1 MTEIY
6 LVEKNSM
13 AYCYCRGNDRWG
25 KKKKEYRSSMEV
37 AKKLT
42 RLLRYDEMVF
52 FFFFFLL
59 LSNVSFRLFH
69 FTDSR
74 EILNVLL
81 NVSLIEIYRTHI
93 NIFQE
98 IVEKL
103 KEFGKD

>member
-6 LVEKNSM
+6 LVEKNSTVC
-13 AYCYCRGNDRWG
+13 CYCRGNDRWE
-25 KKKKEYRSSMEV
+25 KKKEYRSSMEV

-42 RLLRYDEMVF
+42 RLLRYDEMV

>member
-42 RLLRYDEMVF
+42 RLLRYDEMV

>member
-52 FFFFFLL
+52 LFFFYFCL
-59 LSNVSFRLFH
+59 
-69 FTDSR
+69 TSR
-74 EILNVLL
+74 SDCFI
-81 NVSLIEIYRTHI
+81 SPTR
-93 NIFQE
+93 
-98 IVEKL
+98 EK
-103 KEFGKD
+103 F

>member
-1 MTEIY
+1 
-6 LVEKNSM
+6 M

>member
-1 MTEIY
+1 
-6 LVEKNSM
+6 M

-42 RLLRYDEMVF
+42 RLLRYDEMV

>member
-1 MTEIY
+1 
-6 LVEKNSM
+6 M

-52 FFFFFLL
+52 FFFFFLF

>member
-6 LVEKNSM
+6 LVEKNST
-13 AYCYCRGNDRWG
+13 ACCYCRGNDRWE
-25 KKKKEYRSSMEV
+25 KKKEYRSSMEV

-42 RLLRYDEMVF
+42 RLLRYDEMV